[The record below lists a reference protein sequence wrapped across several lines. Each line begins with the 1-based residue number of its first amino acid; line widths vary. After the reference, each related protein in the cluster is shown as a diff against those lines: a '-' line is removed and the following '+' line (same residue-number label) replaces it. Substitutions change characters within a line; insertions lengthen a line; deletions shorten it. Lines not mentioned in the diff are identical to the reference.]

1 MKETIAKELNIKE
14 EDIQIFKNVFDMF
27 DAFNRYLFSIDGKY
41 EDCKEK
47 TVGKIWYTGSL
58 HIPTGKYFC
67 LPSNKVGFGP
77 DNKPIYNRKK
87 LLMMIT
93 QAALKLRVELLET
106 KMQIKEYD
114 NVFKLLSDAV
124 KNIQEFGGDLCVK
137 DRVQYL
143 KYGFYNQQTNILFEI
158 PAHHLWNVLKSNAEF
173 FDKWLNEIENR
184 ESLCEILNKNKSLG
198 CVL

>member
-1 MKETIAKELNIKE
+1 MKETIVKELSIKE

-47 TVGKIWYTGSL
+47 IIGKILYTGNL

-67 LPSNKVGFGP
+67 LLLNKVKFGP
-77 DNKPIYNRKK
+77 DNKPIHDQKK
-87 LLMMIT
+87 LLTMIT
-93 QAALKLRVELLET
+93 QSALKLRVELLET

-114 NVFKLLSDAV
+114 DVFKLLSDAV
-124 KNIQEFGGDLCVK
+124 KNINEFGGKLEIK
-137 DRVQYL
+137 DQGWNC
-143 KYGFYNQQTNILFEI
+143 GFYNPQTNILFKI
-158 PAHHLWNVLKSNAEF
+158 PVNYILIVKKTNLDF
-173 FDKWLNEIENR
+173 YDKWLIYSDNR
-184 ESLCEILNKNKSLG
+184 IALCEVLNKNKSLG